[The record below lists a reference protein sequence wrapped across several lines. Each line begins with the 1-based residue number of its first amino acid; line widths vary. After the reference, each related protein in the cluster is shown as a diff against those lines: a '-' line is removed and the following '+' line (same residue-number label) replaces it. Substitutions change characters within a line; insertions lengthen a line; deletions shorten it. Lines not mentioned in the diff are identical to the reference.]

1 MTKPLLVGLTGG
13 IGSGKTT
20 VSHMFKVLGIPIYYA
35 DDRAKWIMVN
45 DPELK
50 LEICATFGEESY
62 EPSGALN
69 RAYLAQRVF
78 NQPEELARLNGL
90 VHPAVGRDFTNWVAE
105 NKEAPY
111 LIKEAAL
118 IFEAGSYKTL
128 DKVITVTAPKAER
141 LNRVILRDSQ
151 RSKQQIEAIMDKQL
165 SERERKKRSDFVVSN
180 DGKELVIPQVVAL
193 DKQLRALAGQ

>member
-1 MTKPLLVGLTGG
+1 
-13 IGSGKTT
+13 
-20 VSHMFKVLGIPIYYA
+20 MFKVLGIPIYYA

-78 NQPEELARLNGL
+78 NQPEELARLNVL